1 MAQLAGV
8 AAFEPESYAEVG
20 RAGRALPGQPRRAAD
35 GLPKLGIDRL
45 APADGGFY
53 VYADVSHLTADSM
66 AFCRRLLAET
76 GVAVA
81 PGIDFDPVHGDR
93 FVRLCYAGATDD
105 LHEAL
110 VRLGDWLP
118 GLTGA

>member
-1 MAQLAGV
+1 ML
-8 AAFEPESYAEVG
+8 
-20 RAGRALPGQPRRAAD
+20 LH
-35 GLPKLGIDRL
+35 GLRKLGIDRL

-81 PGIDFDPVHGDR
+81 PGVDFDPVHGDR
-93 FVRLCYAGATDD
+93 FVRLCYAGATEDI
-105 LHEAL
+105 HAAL
-110 VRLGDWLP
+110 GRLADWLP
-118 GLTGA
+118 GRA